1 MLLSDRTL
9 IRMLALAM
17 AWPLAAGAEDPFMT
31 QVASRWESDFA
42 TFELADRQA
51 PPTQGGV
58 VFVGSSSIRRWD
70 GLEQRFG
77 TDMPII
83 KRGFGGST
91 LRDCAQYVQRLVT
104 RYQPRLV
111 VVYAGD
117 NDLAEGRSPQE
128 VLESFTAFVDGVRRE
143 LPAARIAFVSIK
155 PSPMRSALLPQVRQ
169 ANTLVRDY
177 ARRSVDVDYI
187 DVFTPM
193 IGPDGQPR
201 IELFVKDA
209 LHLNDAGYG
218 LWEEIIGAYLR

>member
-1 MLLSDRTL
+1 MYYRSLISLLVG
-9 IRMLALAM
+9 AVV
-17 AWPLAAGAEDPFMT
+17 WPLAAGAEDPFMAS
-31 QVASRWESDFA
+31 VAGRWESDFA

-51 PPTQGGV
+51 PPAPGGV

-70 GLEQRFG
+70 GLELRFG
-77 TDMPII
+77 GDTPIV

-104 RYQPRLV
+104 RYRPRLV

-117 NDLAEGRSPQE
+117 NDLAEGRSPHE
-128 VLESFTAFVDGVRRE
+128 VLDSFTEFVAGVRRE

-155 PSPMRSALLPQVRQ
+155 PSPLRSALLPQVRQ
-169 ANTLVRDY
+169 ANALVREF
-177 ARRSVDVDYI
+177 ARKAVDVDYI

-201 IELFVKDA
+201 IELFVDDA
-209 LHLNDAGYG
+209 LHLNAAGYG
-218 LWEEIIGAYLR
+218 LWEEIIGSYLR